1 MASRESSDLDTNPT
15 AGPPSGSWRVSS
27 LPRQRVG
34 AAARAANPTAM
45 LSALMMLRRVLPA
58 FRYAI
63 SEEEFLP
70 ILSAGLVLIVV
81 GTLTYTLGQDWHV
94 VDALYF
100 SVSTLTTTSVSNPE
114 LVLTDRWLEIFTVLY
129 QLVGIGIL
137 VEILRRLGVAFIT
150 VRKQEKAQPPLPEG

>member
-1 MASRESSDLDTNPT
+1 
-15 AGPPSGSWRVSS
+15 
-27 LPRQRVG
+27 
-34 AAARAANPTAM
+34 M